1 MHAPRLKLNRAMN
14 ARAAAS
20 WKCTCHLRRL
30 MSFIPR
36 LRARIIHFA
45 STAVK
50 GAPKDGKPLSRV
62 GGGERT
68 TKSVRTA
75 VPRVTISALEISAC

>member
-1 MHAPRLKLNRAMN
+1 MHAPRLKLNRAWN

-50 GAPKDGKPLSRV
+50 GAPKDGKPLSQGWRWREDDEV
-62 GGGERT
+62 GTYRGSPSDYFST
-68 TKSVRTA
+68 
-75 VPRVTISALEISAC
+75 